1 MLFVSDLETPAVVV
15 DLDVME
21 RNLSRMAEYCR
32 GKNLRL
38 RPHTKSH
45 KIPGLA
51 KRQLD
56 HGAHGITV
64 AKIGEAEV
72 MLDAGITDMLIAYPI
87 VGQGKAEKLADI
99 AVRADITVALDS
111 VDAARAISQEMS
123 KTSARAG
130 VLVELDVGFRRCG
143 IANEVELLSVVQRV
157 VDLPGLEFKGL
168 MFFPGHLQV
177 PEQERAELRVGVNEF
192 LERAVSKLETA
203 GIPVPVVSGGSTP
216 TARECHL
223 FYGVNEIRPG
233 MYIFNDR
240 NMVGVGI
247 ASVEDCALSVITT
260 VVSTSV
266 SGRAIVDGGS
276 KTFSSDR
283 HLAGDGK
290 GFGIVKGDPDAEL
303 EQLSE
308 EHGHLNISRSTHSYR
323 VGERLAIIPNHVC
336 STVNMHNQLYGI
348 RGEQVETVWEVAG
361 RGKVR

>member
-1 MLFVSDLETPAVVV
+1 LLVSDLETPAVVV

-21 RNLSRMAEYCR
+21 RNLSRMADYCR
-32 GKNLRL
+32 DQNLRL

-45 KIPGLA
+45 KIPQLA

-56 HGAHGITV
+56 HAAQGITV

-72 MLDAGITDMLIAYPI
+72 MLDAGITDILIAYPI
-87 VGQGKAEKLADI
+87 IGRGKTEKLAEL
-99 AVRADITVALDS
+99 ATRAKITVSLDS
-111 VDAARAISQEMS
+111 VEVAQAISDEAL
-123 KTSARAG
+123 KKNVRID

-143 IANEVELLSVVQRV
+143 ITNEDELLTVARSLA
-157 VDLPGLEFKGL
+157 DLPGVEFKGL

-177 PEQERAELRVGVNEF
+177 LEKERAELRVGVNDF
-192 LERAVSKLETA
+192 LERAQARLAEA
-203 GIPVPVVSGGSTP
+203 GLPATTVSGGSTP
-216 TARECHL
+216 TARESHL
-223 FYGVNEIRPG
+223 FSGVNEIRPG

-240 NMVGVGI
+240 NIVGVGVAEI
-247 ASVEDCALSVITT
+247 EDCALSVIAT

-266 SGRAIVDGGS
+266 AGRAIIDGGS

-283 HLAGDGK
+283 HLAGDGR
-290 GFGIVKGDPDAEL
+290 GFGIIKNDPDAEL

-308 EHGHLNISRSTHSYR
+308 EHGHLNIAASARKYR

-336 STVNMHNQLYGI
+336 STVNMHNRIYGV

-361 RGKVR
+361 RGKVQ

>member
-1 MLFVSDLETPAVVV
+1 MLVSDLETPAVVI

-32 GKNLRL
+32 SKNLRL

-45 KIPGLA
+45 KIPELA

-87 VGQGKAEKLADI
+87 VGSAKAEKLVDLAT
-99 AVRADITVALDS
+99 RASITVALDS
-111 VDAARAISQEMS
+111 VDAAQMISQQ
-123 KTSARAG
+123 TRGRNARIG

-143 IANEVELLSVVQRV
+143 IANEDELLSVVRGI

-168 MFFPGHLQV
+168 MFFPGNFQV
-177 PEQERAELRVGVNEF
+177 PEEERAELRVNVNEF
-192 LERAVSKLETA
+192 LERSVSKLEAA
-203 GIPVPVVSGGSTP
+203 GIAVPVVSGGSTP

-223 FYGVNEIRPG
+223 FSGVNEIRPG

-240 NMVGVGI
+240 NMIGVGI
-247 ASVEDCALSVITT
+247 AGVEDCALSVIAT

-290 GFGIVKGDPDAEL
+290 GFGIIKTDLDADL

-308 EHGHLNISRSTHSYR
+308 EHGHLNITRSSHTYR

-336 STVNMHNQLYGI
+336 STVNMHNQVYGI

>member
-1 MLFVSDLETPAVVV
+1 MFVSDLETPAIVI
-15 DLDVME
+15 DLDMME

-32 GKNLRL
+32 SKNLRL

-45 KIPGLA
+45 KIPALA

-56 HGAHGITV
+56 HAAHGITV

-72 MLDAGITDMLIAYPI
+72 MLEAGITDMLIAYPI
-87 VGQGKAEKLADI
+87 VGQGKAERLADL
-99 AVRADITVALDS
+99 ADRAGITVALDS
-111 VDAARAISQEMS
+111 VAAARAISHEVS
-123 KTSARAG
+123 KKSAHVG

-143 IANEVELLSVVQRV
+143 IANEDELLSVVQRI
-157 VDLPGLEFKGL
+157 VDLPGIEFKGL
-168 MFFPGHLQV
+168 MFFPGNFQV
-177 PEQERAELRVGVNEF
+177 SEKERAELRVGVNEF
-192 LERAVSKLETA
+192 LERAVSKLEAA

-223 FYGVNEIRPG
+223 FFGVNEIRPG

-247 ASVEDCALSVITT
+247 AGVEDCALSVITT

-283 HLAGDGK
+283 YLAGDGK
-290 GFGIVKGDPDAEL
+290 GFGIVKNDPDAEL

-308 EHGHLNISRSTHSYR
+308 EHGHLNINRSTHGYR

-336 STVNMHNQLYGI
+336 STVNMHNQVYGI
-348 RGEQVETVWEVAG
+348 RGERVETVWEVAA